1 MKFSPFILLCSTG
14 LFAIFSSTVSK
25 SPVLPLFA
33 THLGAGPLGVGII
46 ASVSAVTGIVA
57 SIPAGMLS
65 DKFGRK
71 KMLIFSAIVFSTAP
85 FLYLLVTNIWQ
96 LAIIRF
102 YHGFA
107 TAIFIPV
114 AMALVSDTFHKERGE
129 KMGWFSTS
137 TLFGRFMAPII
148 GGSII
153 GALAFN
159 PAMSYKVVY
168 IVCGI
173 AGTIVFIL
181 ALKINNPPS
190 PPLRATAFSKGG
202 NTPLSPLDRGES
214 YPPLEKGNAG
224 GFSESKKWEEILT
237 AFKTVISNRRILV
250 ASAVEASILFAYGT
264 FETFLPLYSIKAGLT
279 AYEVGI
285 FLSAQVIT
293 LALTKPIMGR
303 FSDRHGR
310 KPQIFIGV
318 IIGAICIGSFS
329 LFKSFIPLIALS
341 ILFGLSLSI
350 VTSATSAFIADLS
363 KRETHGSAMGVLGSI
378 MDIGHTTGPLIS
390 GIVAAYFGYE
400 KAFTGASLVLI
411 IAASIFLVNI
421 GIGKIKVSQSAGE

>member
-190 PPLRATAFSKGG
+190 PPFSKGG
-202 NTPLSPLDRGES
+202 NTPLSHLDRGES

-224 GFSESKKWEEILT
+224 RFSESKKWEEILI

-310 KPQIFIGV
+310 KPQIFMGV

>member
-46 ASVSAVTGIVA
+46 ASVSAVTGIAA

-237 AFKTVISNRRILV
+237 AFKTVISNRKILA

-363 KRETHGSAMGVLGSI
+363 RRDTHGSAMGVLGSI

-421 GIGKIKVSQSAGE
+421 GIGKIKVS

>member
-46 ASVSAVTGIVA
+46 ASVSAVTGIAA
-57 SIPAGMLS
+57 SIPAGTLS

-181 ALKINNPPS
+181 ALKINNPP
-190 PPLRATAFSKGG
+190 KGG

-224 GFSESKKWEEILT
+224 RFSESKKWEEILI

-363 KRETHGSAMGVLGSI
+363 RRETHGSAMGVLGSI

-421 GIGKIKVSQSAGE
+421 GIGKVKVS

>member
-46 ASVSAVTGIVA
+46 ASVSAVTGIAA

-102 YHGFA
+102 YHGLA

-190 PPLRATAFSKGG
+190 PSLRATAFSKGG
-202 NTPLSPLDRGES
+202 NTPLSSFNIGES

-224 GFSESKKWEEILT
+224 GVSESKKWEEILT
-237 AFKTVISNRRILV
+237 AFKTVISNRKILV

-310 KPQIFIGV
+310 KPQIFMGV

-421 GIGKIKVSQSAGE
+421 GIGKVKVF

>member
-46 ASVSAVTGIVA
+46 ASVSAVTGIAA

-102 YHGFA
+102 YHGLA

-114 AMALVSDTFHKERGE
+114 AMAFVSDTFHKERGE

-173 AGTIVFIL
+173 TGTIVFIL
-181 ALKINNPPS
+181 ALKINNPNS

-202 NTPLSPLDRGES
+202 NTPLSSFNIGES

-224 GFSESKKWEEILT
+224 GVSESKKWEEILT
-237 AFKTVISNRRILV
+237 AFKTVISNRKILV

-310 KPQIFIGV
+310 KPQIFMGV

-363 KRETHGSAMGVLGSI
+363 KRETHGSAMGVLCSI

-421 GIGKIKVSQSAGE
+421 GIGKVKVS